1 MDSTRR
7 TFLAGSTAAV
17 AAASAGPKKRPTPSK
32 SKVHGLPDPSRLDLS
47 DPTALS
53 LTECAAAL
61 QARRLSSRELTQACL
76 DRIGTHDGAIT
87 AMVRVYPEVALDLA
101 AKADE
106 RLSARSVKAR
116 GRRAPLLTGV
126 PLALKDLYAVAGLPL
141 TASSKVLEGNVAA
154 GDCTVWRKLR
164 HHGMVLLGHA
174 HTDEFAFGVGTP
186 QSGNPW
192 DPARSPGG
200 SSGGSGAA
208 LGARFV
214 PAATGTD
221 TGGSLRLPATACG
234 VTALK
239 PSFGLV
245 STYGV
250 IPLVWSRD
258 HAGPMGRSAA
268 DCSLLLGGMAGPDP
282 DDPPSL
288 SAAAVPSAGFP
299 LTPRKGPK
307 PLGGLRVGT
316 IKGGAD
322 GLPAATATLY
332 AQFLDELRT
341 LGATVVEVAMPTLPE
356 APLGLS
362 EIAQVGVYH
371 EQFGPTAIPKY
382 RAEIGAI
389 AQAAVAAGTTPV
401 RDGLIELR
409 DRTRFQHEFNALFA
423 RQDLTAIALPGSNVD
438 GASRVD
444 LAGLTVLSGSV
455 PGDVVWAN
463 LTGAPAICTPAGR
476 SAATG
481 MPFGVQL
488 GAPPGQDAAVLQ
500 LAIDHQHAFPH
511 WREAPRLE
519 PAARD
524 VPTARPV
531 TPPAHPD
538 PTSTDATHPALH
550 LVATTSTTPV

>member
-1 MDSTRR
+1 MQTTRR

-17 AAASAGPKKRPTPSK
+17 AATATKGRPPTPSR
-32 SKVHGLPDPSRLDLS
+32 SKVAGLPDAATLDLS

-76 DRIGTHDGAIT
+76 DRVAAYDGAIT
-87 AMVRVYPEVALDLA
+87 AMVRVYPELALA
-101 AKADE
+101 QADE
-106 RLSARSVKAR
+106 ADRRLSARSVKAR
-116 GRRAPLLTGV
+116 RRRAPLLCGV
-126 PLALKDLYAVAGLPL
+126 PLALKDLYAVGGLPL
-141 TASSKVLEGNVAA
+141 TASSRVLEGNVAA
-154 GDCTVWRKLR
+154 GDCTVWRRLR

-186 QSGNPW
+186 QTGNPW
-192 DPARSPGG
+192 DPGRSPGG

-239 PSFGLV
+239 PTFGLV

-268 DCSLLLGGMAGPDP
+268 DCALLLGGMAGPDP

-288 SAAAVPSAGFP
+288 SAAPVPAGGFP
-299 LTPRKGPK
+299 LKPRSGRR
-307 PLGGLRVGT
+307 PLADVKVGA
-316 IKGGAD
+316 IKGSAD
-322 GLPAATATLY
+322 GLPAATATLWT
-332 AQFLDELRT
+332 QFLDELRS
-341 LGATVVEVAMPTLPE
+341 LGATVVEVAMPALPD

-362 EIAQVGVYH
+362 EIAQVGIYH
-371 EQFGPTAIPKY
+371 EQFGPGAMPRY

-389 AQAAVAAGTTPV
+389 VQAAVAAGGTPV
-401 RDGLIELR
+401 RDGLVEQR
-409 DRTRFQHEFNALFA
+409 DRTRFQHDFNALFA
-423 RQDLTAIALPGSNVD
+423 GQGLTAIALPGTESD
-438 GASRVD
+438 GATRQEV
-444 LAGLTVLSGSV
+444 AGLTVLSGSV
-455 PGDVVWAN
+455 GGDVVWAN
-463 LTGAPAICTPAGR
+463 LAGAPALCTPAGR

-488 GAPPGQDAAVLQ
+488 GAPPGQDAALLQ

-511 WREAPRLE
+511 WREAPPLK

-531 TPPAHPD
+531 TPPTHPD
-538 PTSTDATHPALH
+538 PTGTDAKHPALH
-550 LVATTSTTPV
+550 LIATTSASPA